1 MKEVAMEQR
10 PYGWAGKILRVNL
23 STGVISRMDTTAYQ
37 FLIGG
42 MGIGYKILFDEVPRG
57 TKAFDEANKLVFAV
71 GPLTGSG
78 VPCSSRT
85 NITSLLPTN
94 PYHAVS
100 DSHMGGNFAA
110 MMKYAGYDA
119 IIIEGKSP
127 KPVWLRIEDDTVTI
141 RDAGHVWGKGIFES
155 TAILAADI
163 GREAA
168 IAAIG
173 QAGENRVN
181 LSVIMNGTSHSAG
194 GHGGVLGS
202 KGLKAVAVKGTGS
215 VRIACSGAE
224 FVELNQYMMVD
235 IIGANNQHVVPS
247 TPQPWAEFH
256 NQGSRWT
263 ARPGL
268 TWGAARPVVETGT
281 CAAGEVN
288 RVGFRTMKSVFDLGP
303 LAEKYT
309 VRMGGCQSCPI
320 RCHSQ
325 MNLPKLEKY
334 GVSPFVANTCMGFHS
349 PSLVMFKG
357 MKDQFEKGD
366 AGLITRALGAK
377 LADDYGV
384 WCNYGMLGKDF
395 KYAYEK
401 GILKAVLPKEEYES
415 IPWDLLEN
423 GDPAFLTDFYR
434 RIALREG
441 EFSNLGLG
449 TYWISRRWNFGKDF
463 WNDAV
468 YGIWSPM
475 GYPKHHSS
483 EAGGQVGALISCLFN
498 RDAQSHTHMNMIGS
512 GLPIRILKEIAGE
525 LFGSPEA
532 LDAPMDYTPMNV
544 YKARFAK
551 WSITRNCIH
560 DSLTLCNWMWPMTV
574 SPSKKR
580 NYRGDTALES
590 KFMTMVTGKEISE
603 AELDLAGERI
613 LTLHRALT
621 VKNMNTTDMR
631 GQHDLMADWVFDVDP
646 EAKAFTRG
654 TIKMDRDDM
663 QLALTLFYKEMGWD
677 EKLGAPTR
685 ATLERLGLQGVADEL
700 ERLNLLVS

>member
-1 MKEVAMEQR
+1 MADK
-10 PYGWAGKILRVNL
+10 PYGWTGKILRVNL
-23 STGVISRMDTTAYQ
+23 TTGSISTMDTAAYK

-42 MGIGYKILFDEVPRG
+42 MGIGYKIMFDEVPQG
-57 TKAFDEANKLVFAV
+57 TNAFDEANKLVFAV

-94 PYHAVS
+94 PYNAVS

-127 KPVWLRIEDDTVTI
+127 KPVWLRIEDDKVTI
-141 RDAGHVWGKGIFES
+141 ADARHVWGKGISES

-163 GREAA
+163 GKEAS

-173 QAGENRVN
+173 QAGENMVN
-181 LSVIMNGTSHSAG
+181 LSVIMNGASHSAG

-202 KGLKAVAVKGTGS
+202 KKLKAVAVKGTGS
-215 VRIACSGAE
+215 VRIACKGTD
-224 FVELNQYMMVD
+224 FVELNRYMMTD

-247 TPQPWAEFH
+247 TPQPWAEYH
-256 NQGSRWT
+256 SPTSRWT
-263 ARPGL
+263 ARAGL
-268 TWGAARPVVETGT
+268 SWGAAKPAVETGI
-281 CAAGEVN
+281 CAVGEVN
-288 RVGFRTMKSVFDLGP
+288 KVGYRTMKSVLDLGP

-325 MNLPKLEKY
+325 LNIPKLATY

-349 PSLVMFKG
+349 PSIVMCKG
-357 MKDQFEKGD
+357 VRDQFEAGD
-366 AGLITRALGAK
+366 ANMITRALGAK

-395 KYAYEK
+395 KYAYEH
-401 GILKAVLPKEEYES
+401 GILQNRLPREEYDS

-423 GDPAFLTDFYR
+423 GNPAFLKDFYR
-434 RIALREG
+434 RIAFKEG

-449 TYWISRRWNFGKDF
+449 TYWIAQRWNYGQDF
-463 WNDAV
+463 WNDAA
-468 YGIWSPM
+468 YGLWSPM
-475 GYPKHHSS
+475 GYPKHHAS
-483 EAGGQVGALISCLFN
+483 ESGGQVGALISCMFN
-498 RDAQSHTHMNMIGS
+498 RDAQSHTHMNLIGS
-512 GLPIRILKEIAGE
+512 GLPIEILKEVAGE
-525 LFGSPEA
+525 LFGSPDA
-532 LDAPMDYTPMNV
+532 LDAPMDYKPMNP

-551 WSITRNCIH
+551 WSLARNCIH
-560 DSLTLCNWMWPMTV
+560 DALTLCNWMWPMAV
-574 SPSKKR
+574 SPSSGR
-580 NYRGDTALES
+580 SYRGDTALES
-590 KFMTMVTGKEISE
+590 KFMSMVTGKEISE

-631 GQHDLMADWVFDVDP
+631 GKHDVMMDWVFDVDP
-646 EAKAFTRG
+646 EVKAFTRG

-663 QLALTLFYKEMGWD
+663 QLALTMFYKEMGWD
-677 EKLGAPTR
+677 EQLGAPTR
-685 ATLERLGLQGVADEL
+685 ATLERLGLSSVADEL